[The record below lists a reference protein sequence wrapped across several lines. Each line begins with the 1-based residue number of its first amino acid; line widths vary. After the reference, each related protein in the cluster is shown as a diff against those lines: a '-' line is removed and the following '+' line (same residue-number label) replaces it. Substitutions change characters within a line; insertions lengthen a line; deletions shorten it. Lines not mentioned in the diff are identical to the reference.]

1 MAQVHAIEVTVDV
14 IVKVRRTITITA
26 STAEEAA
33 ELVKPMALV
42 KIESEHPDVCKSA
55 SSIETKVVDVR
66 G

>member
-1 MAQVHAIEVTVDV
+1 MAQLHAIEVTVDV

-26 STAEEAA
+26 STPEEAA
-33 ELVKPMALV
+33 ELVKPMALA
-42 KIESEHPDVCKSA
+42 KFESEHQDVCKSA